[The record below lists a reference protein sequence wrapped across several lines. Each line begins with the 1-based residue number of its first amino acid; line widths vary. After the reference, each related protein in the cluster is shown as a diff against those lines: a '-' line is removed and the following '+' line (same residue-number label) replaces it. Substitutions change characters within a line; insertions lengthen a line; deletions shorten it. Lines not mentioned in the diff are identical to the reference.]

1 MTTRRADNDIRLVML
16 DEFRLEYGDVV
27 VRAPRSVQRLV
38 AYLGLFPPRPR
49 VLVSGT
55 LWPDVSEQRAAGSL
69 RSTVWR
75 LQKLCPRMLTSHRE
89 DIALAP
95 HVQVDVRDFMVAARQ
110 LLARSTDSVSVLPA
124 QLVSWGELLPGWYED
139 WVLLERDRIRQLRL
153 HALEELADQLA
164 RRGQFSLALEAAL
177 NAVNAEPLRESA
189 HRSVARVH
197 LAEGNPAEAV
207 QRYET
212 FRCLIGG
219 ELGLSPTQ
227 EFLHLIRNW
236 PSREGSSK
244 RGGGV

>member
-1 MTTRRADNDIRLVML
+1 
-16 DEFRLEYGDVV
+16 
-27 VRAPRSVQRLV
+27 
-38 AYLGLFPPRPR
+38 
-49 VLVSGT
+49 
-55 LWPDVSEQRAAGSL
+55 
-69 RSTVWR
+69 
-75 LQKLCPRMLTSHRE
+75 
-89 DIALAP
+89 
-95 HVQVDVRDFMVAARQ
+95 VQVDVRDFIVAARQ
-110 LLARSTDSVSVLPA
+110 LLGRSPGGVSTLPA

-207 QRYET
+207 HQYET
-212 FRCLIGG
+212 FRCMIGD

-227 EFLHLIRNW
+227 KL
-236 PSREGSSK
+236 
-244 RGGGV
+244 